1 MNYISNSKN
10 DSDSSLEQKG
20 ACKKKKDR
28 EEVPGA
34 KRKNTCVQKKC
45 NLTVYIY
52 SIIHDFPE
60 WGPSGKNTLKGPEF
74 LCLFIMI
81 IIHYFH
87 GVRKTNILIP

>member
-1 MNYISNSKN
+1 M
-10 DSDSSLEQKG
+10 
-20 ACKKKKDR
+20 DR

-60 WGPSGKNTLKGPEF
+60 WGPSGKNTLKRARISMF
-74 LCLFIMI
+74 
-81 IIHYFH
+81 IHYDHYSLFSW
-87 GVRKTNILIP
+87 GPKN